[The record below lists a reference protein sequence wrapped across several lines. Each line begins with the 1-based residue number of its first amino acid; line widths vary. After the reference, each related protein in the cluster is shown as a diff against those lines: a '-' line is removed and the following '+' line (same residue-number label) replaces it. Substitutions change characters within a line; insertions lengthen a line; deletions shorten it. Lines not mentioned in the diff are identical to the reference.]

1 MHTGVGFLY
10 LFIMFTDPHFTFQLS
25 FSQQKFASKPAKN
38 QAGGITFIPQNVTID
53 GALQKI
59 TAGQAVCYSFSTAK
73 QDGIITISDKT
84 KENFLSTSTVLYDFD
99 KMEKD
104 LEEYIPSLPF
114 PPSFAYPTYSDGQD
128 GLHGFRLGFVFTEAV
143 ESEEAFNSLYYA
155 IAQANGF
162 VKEKAGEHG
171 GWDERAVNQMYYGT
185 YPTASIYNS
194 GKIYCQ
200 HDFRRFVR
208 TSSKTETTVF
218 DRVASRDNHDSFV
231 GSATNDFNKQG
242 RYIEPEFYST
252 FMRLPVRDFLAK
264 YKNRY
269 FPNYKASLET
279 PLILDES
286 KMFLRYPENYYCV
299 FYKRRGKKTLKWRP
313 GEDRKSKLWITAHIM
328 LTNVPSMSIENLLFN
343 LAQEFDWN
351 YDNSDRKITK
361 KVLVQT
367 AVNTFNR
374 RRHLKSSKHGQFK
387 VYKPYWREQGITPY
401 EAKPII
407 QRYLKAKEIG
417 QYIDPLLTRK
427 ENLEVLHKNGI
438 DISDKTLQR
447 MVSRGDIKIIGGR
460 PPRAYLSCCPDADT
474 ILELIR
480 GNETITLTEIAESL
494 GVSKPTVNRRIKA
507 MKGKMIDREGNN
519 RTGRWIILPEFQDY
533 ADHKKVDNAMVNEDC
548 SIPAENVNNV
558 SQNDSELC
566 IASWET
572 NQSNPTELASGIQKT
587 MDCDGCKI
595 IADGAEQNH
604 EQVILRQAPTPL
616 IIESIVRRTG

>member
-38 QAGGITFIPQNVTID
+38 QAGGITFVPQNVTID
-53 GALQKI
+53 DALQRI

-99 KMEKD
+99 KMEMN
-104 LEEYIPSLPF
+104 LEEFVPSLPF

-162 VKEKAGEHG
+162 VKEIAGEHG

-185 YPTASIYNS
+185 HPTASTYNS
-194 GKIYCQ
+194 GIIYSQ
-200 HDFRRFVR
+200 EDFYRFVCS
-208 TSSKTETTVF
+208 SSKTETTVF
-218 DRVASRDNHDSFV
+218 DRVASLDNHDSFV

-252 FMRLPVRDFLAK
+252 FMRLPVRVFLTE

-299 FYKRRGKKTLKWRP
+299 FHKRCGKMTLKWRS
-313 GEDRKSKLWITAHIM
+313 GEDRKSKLWITAQIM
-328 LTNVPSMSIENLLFN
+328 LTNVPFMSIENLLFN
-343 LAQEFDWN
+343 LAQEFDWY

-374 RRHLKSSKHGQFK
+374 RRHLRSSKHGQFK
-387 VYKPYWREQGITPY
+387 VHKPFWREQGITPN
-401 EAKPII
+401 EARPII

-427 ENLEVLHKNGI
+427 ENLEVLHRNGI
-438 DISDKTLQR
+438 DISDKTLKR

-460 PPRAYLSCCPDADT
+460 TPQAYLSCCPDDDT

-480 GNETITLTEIAESL
+480 ENEKITLNEIAKAL
-494 GVSKPTVNRRIKA
+494 GVSKPTVNRRIKD
-507 MKGKMIDREGNN
+507 MKGKIIDREGNN
-519 RTGRWIILPEFQDY
+519 RSGRWIILPEFQDY
-533 ADHKKVDNAMVNEDC
+533 SVFKKVDNAAVTDDC
-548 SIPAENVNNV
+548 GIPEENVSKV
-558 SQNDSELC
+558 PQSISGPCL
-566 IASWET
+566 ASWET
-572 NQSNPTELASGIQKT
+572 SQYNPAEQAAETQNIME
-587 MDCDGCKI
+587 CDGCKI

-604 EQVILRQAPTPL
+604 EQVFLRQAPTPL